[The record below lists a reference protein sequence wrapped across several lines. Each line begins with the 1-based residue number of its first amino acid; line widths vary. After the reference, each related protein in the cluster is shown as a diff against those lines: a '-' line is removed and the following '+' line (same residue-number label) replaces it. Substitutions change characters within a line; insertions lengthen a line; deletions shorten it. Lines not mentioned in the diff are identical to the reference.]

1 MTRQRSLLAS
11 TAGFT
16 LVELLTTVVIIGIL
30 SAMAAPK
37 LGAVVRGG
45 KLRGTVDQVSADISY
60 ARILAVRSGRTAS
73 LCFDS
78 TDRRVYQIVTGTC
91 AAVTATRKR
100 QDLRADAAGVSV
112 SVTQGTATLTG
123 ITFNSRGMVS
133 GLTSDGLVKVTATQR
148 GKASFLELTR
158 LGKTSRTY

>member
-11 TAGFT
+11 TRGFT
-16 LVELLTTVVIIGIL
+16 LMELMTTVVIIGIL
-30 SAMAAPK
+30 SAMAGPK

-45 KLRGTVDQVSADISY
+45 KLRGVVDQVSADISY

-73 LCFDS
+73 LCFDAA
-78 TDRRVYQIVTGTC
+78 DRRVYQIVTGTC

-100 QDLRADAAGVSV
+100 QDLRSESAGVSV
-112 SVTQGTATLTG
+112 SVTQGTATLTA

-133 GLTSDGLVKVTATQR
+133 GLTADGLVRVTAAQR
-148 GKASFLELTR
+148 GKTSFLELTR